1 MNFAA
6 VPTETSVDF
15 PVKGHYLFDEKD
27 MVQNA
32 VQNYPHY
39 NKDFGL
45 SIVWNWNKTT
55 QIMRAY
61 ALLIL

>member
-27 MVQNA
+27 MFQNA

-39 NKDFGL
+39 NKD
-45 SIVWNWNKTT
+45 
-55 QIMRAY
+55 
-61 ALLIL
+61 